1 MTATSREKLL
11 NALINIGQDLASTVD
26 LPELL
31 DRILQVSREIFGFE
45 NAIIRLLDAEA
56 ATLTTV
62 ASYGYPAEVT
72 TPALPIGQGIMGR
85 VARSGQPLL
94 INDLRREI

>member
-1 MTATSREKLL
+1 MTAVSREKLL

-26 LPELL
+26 LPALL
-31 DRILQVSREIFGFE
+31 DRILTVSREIFGFE
-45 NAIIRLLDAEA
+45 NAIIRLLDSEG

-72 TPALPIGQGIMGR
+72 TPALPVSR
-85 VARSGQPLL
+85 NSDR
-94 INDLRREI
+94 